1 MSLKSYFILCAGI
14 VFSMISWNV
23 VAQSANAADG
33 KTTVNKYNNWYN
45 LDPKINKIQGIS
57 TDAAY
62 EKLLKGKALKS
73 VIVAVI
79 DGGVDINHEDLQGKI
94 WVNQGE
100 IPGNG
105 IDDDHNGY
113 IDDVNGWNFIGGKDG
128 KNVKEETTEITRLY
142 VKFIE
147 KFDGVKKTSLSGN
160 DLTEYL
166 YLEKAKDKYLE
177 KANKSKRD
185 LADISSFSNAFW
197 YSDSTV
203 RSILNKSDYTY
214 ADIKSI
220 NPGNDKRLT
229 SIRDFLAEIY
239 KKGFDRDQFKKYTD
253 YLYTKTNYHYNTDF
267 NPRPIVGDNPEI
279 WNDIPYGNNDVIG
292 SSPEH
297 GTFVAG
303 IIAANRHNDTGI
315 KGIADSVKIMV
326 IRAIPDGDERDKDVA
341 NAIIYAVKNGAQ
353 IINLSFGKDFSPQ
366 KNFVDNALKYAAS
379 KDVLIIHAAGNDSE
393 NTDTLERFPNN
404 NDKEGNKIMANWMN
418 IGASF
423 QKKNKSLPGDFS
435 NYGKKTV
442 EFFAP
447 GVSIYSTQPG
457 NKYGVM
463 DGTSFSSPMTA
474 GAAALLKSV
483 YPSLTAAQLKEIL
496 MNSTV
501 KYPRLK
507 VYQPNQSSK
516 KKEKV
521 RFGKLSITGGVLNV
535 YNALELA
542 GKYNTMQISN

>member
-62 EKLLKGKALKS
+62 EKLLKGKAFKS
-73 VIVAVI
+73 VVVAVI

-220 NPGNDKRLT
+220 NPGSDKRLT
-229 SIRDFLAEIY
+229 SIRDFLADIY

>member
-1 MSLKSYFILCAGI
+1 
-14 VFSMISWNV
+14 MISLNIG
-23 VAQSANAADG
+23 AQASVAADG
-33 KTTVNKYNNWYN
+33 KTTINKYDNWHN
-45 LDPKINKIQGIS
+45 LDSKVNKIQGIS
-57 TDAAY
+57 TDEAY
-62 EKLLKGKALKS
+62 EKLLKGKTMKR

-79 DGGVDINHEDLQGKI
+79 DGGVDINHEDLKGKI
-94 WVNQGE
+94 WVNEGE

-128 KNVKEETTEITRLY
+128 KNVKEETAEITRLY
-142 VKFIE
+142 LKFIE
-147 KFDGVKKTSLSGN
+147 KFDGVKESSLSGA
-160 DLTEYL
+160 DLAEYR
-166 YLEKAKDKYLE
+166 YLEKAKEKYLE

-185 LADISSFSNAFW
+185 FADIAAFSNAFW
-197 YSDSTV
+197 FSDSV
-203 RSILNKSDYTY
+203 VISIFNKTDYTF

-220 NPGNDKRLT
+220 NPGNDKRLI
-229 SIRDFLAEIY
+229 SIKAFLSEIY
-239 KKGFDRDQFKKYTD
+239 KKGFDRNQFKKYTD
-253 YLYTKTNYHYNTDF
+253 YINIKANYHYNTDF
-267 NPRPIVGDNPEI
+267 NPRTIVGDNPEI
-279 WNDIPYGNNDVIG
+279 WDNQPYGNNDVIG
-292 SSPEH
+292 SSPDH

-303 IIAANRHNDTGI
+303 IIAANRHNDIGI

-366 KNFVDNALKYAAS
+366 KNFVDDALKFAAS

-404 NDKEGNKIMANWMN
+404 TDKAGNKIMENWMN

-423 QKKNKSLPGDFS
+423 QKKNKTLPGDFS

-463 DGTSFSSPMTA
+463 DGTSFSAPMTA
-474 GAAALLKSV
+474 GAAALIKSA
-483 YPSLTAAQLKEIL
+483 YPSLNASQIKEIL

-501 KYPRLK
+501 KYSRLK
-507 VYQPNQSSK
+507 VYQPNQTSK
-516 KKEKV
+516 KKDKV
-521 RFGKLSITGGVLNV
+521 RFGTLSITGGVLNV

-542 GKYNTMQISN
+542 GKYNTLQILK